1 MTDKIRKSDDQWR
14 KELTPEQYHVMREKG
29 TERAF
34 TGVYVDNH
42 DKGMYRC
49 AGCGEPLFDSSTKFD
64 SGTGWPSFFKPLG
77 SVETGED
84 RSYGM
89 RRTEVHCARCG
100 AHLGHLFQDG
110 PNPTGMR
117 YCINSCSLDF
127 EKKGEQK

>member
-1 MTDKIRKSDDQWR
+1 MTENIRKSDDQWR

-34 TGVYVDNH
+34 TGAYWDNH
-42 DKGMYRC
+42 DEGMYRC

-77 SVETGED
+77 SVEAEED